1 MKKITITFLTLL
13 IAIAG
18 IAQDIAG
25 SWNGK
30 LGPLRVVLNIQKSD
44 TGYNVTLDSPDQ
56 GAKGIPVSEFTYNNP
71 DIHLKIDA
79 VHAAYTGEYKTDS
92 LTGTFTQGSKTLPL
106 TFVRGF
112 VEPVKHPQEPTLPL
126 PYYSEEVTFEDTQAH
141 VTLAGT
147 LTLPRK
153 TGSYPAVI
161 LITGSGQ
168 QNRDEEL
175 LGHKPFLIISDYLT
189 RQGIAVLRY
198 DDRGVA
204 KSTGDFKSATSL
216 DFANDV
222 ESAIAYL
229 KTRKEIKQIGLI
241 GHSEGG
247 LIAPIVA
254 ARNKNV
260 AFIVM
265 LAGTGIRG
273 DELLLK
279 QTALVLHAQGTA
291 DSAITKINTTNK
303 GAFDIILNN
312 DDDSTIKRD
321 LTSYYKQLGEG
332 NPEEEVKEMMH
343 PWPWIKFFMK
353 YDPTTSLRKVHCPV
367 LAVNGDKD
375 LQVPA
380 KDNLPKIAAALKEA
394 GNKDATIKEYEG
406 LNHLFQE
413 CKTGSP
419 TEYARIEQ
427 TFSPLVLEE
436 ITKWIKIRTVH

>member
-1 MKKITITFLTLL
+1 MKKITTTFLTLL

-18 IAQDIAG
+18 IAQDISG

-71 DIHLKIDA
+71 DMHLQIDA
-79 VHAAYTGEYKTDS
+79 IHAAYTGKYKTDS

-106 TFVRGF
+106 TFVRGT

-126 PYYSEEVTFEDTQAH
+126 PYYSEDVTFENSQAH
-141 VTLAGT
+141 ITLAGT
-147 LTLPRK
+147 LTLPKK

-204 KSTGDFKSATSL
+204 KSTGDFKSANSL

-229 KTRKEIKQIGLI
+229 KTRKEIKQIGLM

-279 QTALVLHAQGTA
+279 QTALILHAQGTP

-303 GAFDIILNN
+303 GAFDIIVNN
-312 DDDSTIKRD
+312 DDDSTIKKD

-332 NPEEEVKEMMH
+332 NPEEEVKEMMR
-343 PWPWIKFFMK
+343 PWPWIKFFIK

-367 LAVNGDKD
+367 LAVNGEKD
-375 LQVPA
+375 LQVPP

-394 GNKDATIKEYEG
+394 GNKDVTIKKYEG

-427 TFSPLVLEE
+427 TFSPLVLED